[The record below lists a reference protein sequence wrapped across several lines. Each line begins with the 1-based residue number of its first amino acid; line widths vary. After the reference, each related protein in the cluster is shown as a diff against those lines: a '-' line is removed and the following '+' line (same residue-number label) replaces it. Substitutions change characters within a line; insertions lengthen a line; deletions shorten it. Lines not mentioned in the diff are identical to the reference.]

1 MLQIFARIK
10 SLLKFRTQQFT
21 GYNQA
26 EISRLTLDM
35 ITQATVLFLF
45 ELEHWVKVFGYS
57 HHASIMLDV
66 LTEKVYPQWFQK
78 NLSDPSPM
86 REAWSLPGY
95 TMGGYVPTSLN

>member
-45 ELEHWVKVFGYS
+45 ELEHWVKVFG
-57 HHASIMLDV
+57 
-66 LTEKVYPQWFQK
+66 
-78 NLSDPSPM
+78 
-86 REAWSLPGY
+86 
-95 TMGGYVPTSLN
+95 